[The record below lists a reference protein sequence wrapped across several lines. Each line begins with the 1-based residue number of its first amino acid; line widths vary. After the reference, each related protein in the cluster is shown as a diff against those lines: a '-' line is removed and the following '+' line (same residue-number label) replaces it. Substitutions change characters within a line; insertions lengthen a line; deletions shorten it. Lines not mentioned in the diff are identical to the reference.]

1 MRKMIRVLGILLT
14 VGLAVVKGTLPT
26 QIHLLAEHEVSSMAD
41 YERLLDL
48 RSLAVEFYRE
58 FRNISTADV
67 HLLGKRLGPEDLR
80 CLADMA
86 QFMSALG
93 VPKAWAIK
101 MIDAW
106 GTIPSGYFRGNRID
120 MGNYEECLSVEGII
134 SVSHN
139 IKGKYCLMELP
150 IAKWLGFTSELL
162 AETNMKIAL
171 CQPSSCSADTM
182 ELFLKQ
188 LLQRLL
194 GASDMSNWF
203 FISEASCRTKDAEPW
218 DGLTIFTVV
227 LLSVFGATVIL
238 CTLYDYFLCPEQDKL
253 PRPIRAFSAR
263 ATSRSLFTI
272 VENTASP
279 NVIHCLNGMRCMS
292 LIWVI
297 FGHEYII
304 NLKGPAINPADN
316 LQWMS
321 QPFSSFILYGT
332 FSVDTFF
339 FISGLLLVS
348 IGLRGMEKAKGKLNV
363 PLMYL
368 HRYLRL
374 TPLVAVAILV
384 YFKMLPLFADG
395 PLYDTVGFF
404 DYSVCQK
411 SWYWTLLYVQN
422 YATSDVCVP
431 HTWYLAVDMQLYI
444 LSPILLIGLYKWG
457 RKAAGGILVVTLLL
471 SACLFATIMVN
482 DYPVMFKDGSQ
493 AEEVQEK
500 IYYATHTHAAPWLIG
515 TMFGYLL
522 HLIRGRRVQICL
534 LAVWAGWLL
543 CLALLFASIF
553 ALYPYSKLLGK
564 SPSVLDGALYYTLAR
579 IAWPLA
585 LCWVVFACMQGY
597 GGLANSFLSSP
608 LWQPLSKLSYSAYI
622 WHIFIEEV
630 NHRRVQNNT
639 YFSNYEVMLSF
650 WSTLGFTLLMSYVL
664 YVIIEAP
671 LEGLERMIFPN
682 HRSAPA
688 GKDQPQTESESRTK
702 VVDRME
708 EQPEQLSETLGIDL
722 ESTIH
727 KTETDLELSN

>member
-1 MRKMIRVLGILLT
+1 MIRVLGILLT
-14 VGLAVVKGTLPT
+14 VGLVVVEGALPT
-26 QIHLLAEHEVSSMAD
+26 QINLLAEHEVSSMAD

-48 RSLAVEFYRE
+48 RSLPMEFYRE

-67 HLLGKRLGPEDLR
+67 HLLGERFGPEDLQ

-86 QFMSALG
+86 QFMSALSA
-93 VPKAWAIK
+93 PKAWALK

-106 GTIPSGYFRGNRID
+106 GTIPSGYLRGNRVD
-120 MGNYEECLSVEGII
+120 MGNYGECLSVEGII
-134 SVSHN
+134 SVSQN

-150 IAKWLGFTSELL
+150 VAKWLGFTSEQL
-162 AETNMKIAL
+162 AETNMKTAL
-171 CQPSSCSADTM
+171 CLPSSCSADTM

-194 GASDMSNWF
+194 GVSDMSNWF
-203 FISEASCRTKDAEPW
+203 SISEASCRTKDDEPW

-227 LLSVFGATVIL
+227 LLSVFGTTVIL

-263 ATSRSLFTI
+263 ATSRTLFTI
-272 VENTASP
+272 VENKANP

-316 LQWMS
+316 LRWMS
-321 QPFSSFILYGT
+321 QLFSSFILYGT

-348 IGLRGMEKAKGKLNV
+348 IGLRGMEKTKGKLNV

-374 TPLVAVAILV
+374 TPIVAVAILV
-384 YFKMLPLFADG
+384 YFKMLPLLADG
-395 PLYDTVGFF
+395 PLYDTVGFL
-404 DYSVCQK
+404 DYSVCKK
-411 SWYWTLLYVQN
+411 SWFWTLLYVQN
-422 YATSDVCVP
+422 YATADVCLA

-457 RKAAGGILVVTLLL
+457 KKAAGGILVVTLLL

-482 DYPVMFKDGSQ
+482 DFPVMFKDGSQ
-493 AEEVQEK
+493 VEEIQEK

-522 HLIRGRRVQICL
+522 HLIRGRRLHISL

-543 CLALLFASIF
+543 CLALLLTSIF

-564 SPSVLDGALYYTLAR
+564 SPSVLEGALYYTLAR

-585 LCWVVFACMQGY
+585 LCWVVFACMQGH

-630 NHRRVQNNT
+630 NSRRVQTNT
-639 YFSNYEVMLSF
+639 YFSNYDVMLSF

-671 LEGLERMIFPN
+671 LEGLERMMFPN

-688 GKDQPQTESESRTK
+688 GENQPQAESQTK

-708 EQPEQLSETLGIDL
+708 EQPEQLSDSQTEL